1 MEYTATVIETDH
13 ETNILHL
20 WMEGIYINSAITR
33 KLFVLATIM
42 GVTRATLTEWK
53 IVLHINNTYC
63 KLKFPELWYY

>member
-42 GVTRATLTEWK
+42 GVTRATLTE
-53 IVLHINNTYC
+53 
-63 KLKFPELWYY
+63 